1 MHKVFSRVPL
11 PAVGYVLMLIGF
23 VFLGLFVAALG
34 FGFAGA
40 AVFGVAMVVS
50 YALAASGFAL
60 RRRQIAAA
68 DPADDVVF
76 GLDPIRGNT
85 DRSAAERYVLR
96 YRGQDT
102 AHAAAATPV
111 VRAADS
117 SDGARDGSGRRLA
130 HAA

>member
-1 MHKVFSRVPL
+1 MRHALSRVPL
-11 PAVGYVLMLIGF
+11 PAVGYVLTLIGF

-34 FGFAGA
+34 FGFADA
-40 AVFGVAMVVS
+40 AVLGAAMVVS
-50 YALAASGFAL
+50 YTGAASCFAL
-60 RRRQIAAA
+60 RRRQMAAA
-68 DPADDVVF
+68 DPTDDVAL

-96 YRGQDT
+96 YRGQVSPQT
-102 AHAAAATPV
+102 VVATPV

-117 SDGARDGSGRRLA
+117 SDGARDGSGNRLA

>member
-1 MHKVFSRVPL
+1 MRKVLSRVPL
-11 PAVGYVLMLIGF
+11 PAVGYVLTLIGF

-34 FGFAGA
+34 FGFAQA

-50 YALAASGFAL
+50 YAGAALCFAL
-60 RRRQIAAA
+60 RRRQMAAA
-68 DPADDVVF
+68 DPTDDVVL

-96 YRGQDT
+96 YRGQGT
-102 AHAAAATPV
+102 THAAAATPV

>member
-1 MHKVFSRVPL
+1 MRKVFSRVPL
-11 PAVGYVLMLIGF
+11 PEMGYVLTLIGF

-34 FGFAGA
+34 FGVAGA
-40 AVFGVAMVVS
+40 AVLGAAMVAS
-50 YALAASGFAL
+50 FAAAAACFAL
-60 RRRQIAAA
+60 RRRQMATA
-68 DPADDVVF
+68 DPTDDVVL

-102 AHAAAATPV
+102 AQAVAATPV

-117 SDGARDGSGRRLA
+117 SDGERDGSGRRLA